1 MNIWES
7 RLLPKSE
14 KQYHELV
21 LFSLSES
28 LVYSCM
34 IIFATAA
41 LSRQYHMSAALIMS
55 ISLTAVLSLTAVC
68 TLFFG
73 LSVYQLR

>member
-1 MNIWES
+1 
-7 RLLPKSE
+7 
-14 KQYHELV
+14 
-21 LFSLSES
+21 
-28 LVYSCM
+28 M